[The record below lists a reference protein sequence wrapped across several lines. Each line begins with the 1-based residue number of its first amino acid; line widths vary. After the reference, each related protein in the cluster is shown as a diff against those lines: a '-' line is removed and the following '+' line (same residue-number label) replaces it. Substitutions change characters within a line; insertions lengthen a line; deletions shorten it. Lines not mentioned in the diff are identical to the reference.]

1 MLRTIGVVL
10 VVLGPSVMGISK
22 ALSLKAHARFL
33 SDFVAALE
41 LMRAEICTR
50 LTPIPELTEYLAKS
64 APHGCRAFFAGLEK
78 RMGLLGEMSF
88 SQLWEREADTL
99 TEPQLSGEERSA
111 VRALGMSLG
120 RYDVREQQ
128 AAIDMSI
135 ARLSLLAEEARKQ
148 SGIQG
153 RLWTGLGVTGGLML
167 AIIMI

>member
-10 VVLGPSVMGISK
+10 VVLGPSMMGFSK

-50 LTPIPELTEYLAKS
+50 LTPIPELVAYLAKS
-64 APHGCRAFFAGLEK
+64 APTGCRAFYAGLEQ
-78 RMGLLGEMSF
+78 RMGLLGEASF
-88 SQLWEREADTL
+88 LQLWEQEADAL

-111 VRALGMSLG
+111 VKALGMSLG
-120 RYDVREQQ
+120 RYDVQEQQ
-128 AAIDMSI
+128 AAIDMAI
-135 ARLSLLAEEARKQ
+135 ARLTVLAEEARKQ
-148 SGIQG
+148 SAVQG

-167 AIIMI
+167 AIIML